1 MTKAFLEDTILK
13 PENEKLI
20 LEAFSEKNLNKVKI
34 FNTKRRPRLK
44 KSTIQKLTINNLLVL
59 KENHK

>member
-20 LEAFSEKNLNKVKI
+20 IEAFSEKNLNKVKI
-34 FNTKRRPRLK
+34 FNSKRRPKLR
-44 KSTIQKLTINNLLVL
+44 KSTVRKLTINNLFVL